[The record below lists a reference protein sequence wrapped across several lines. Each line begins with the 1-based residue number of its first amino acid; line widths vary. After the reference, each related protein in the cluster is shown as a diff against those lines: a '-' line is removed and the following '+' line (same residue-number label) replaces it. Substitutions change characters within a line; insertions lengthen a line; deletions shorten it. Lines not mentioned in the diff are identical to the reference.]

1 MAKRKVKSLTE
12 KYIGKMFLNLFL
24 KNYNPTI
31 CVITMKHLEINEINV
46 YIKLIIINFPILRG
60 FLLYID
66 TKNDKMGKLMHV

>member
-24 KNYNPTI
+24 KNYNLTI

-66 TKNDKMGKLMHV
+66 T

>member
-24 KNYNPTI
+24 KNYNLTI